1 MGIYWITDFYRT
13 HGETQ
18 LSSAADDTHGI
29 KIALTTGHIKVK
41 AFTSVAAF
49 CKNSIGIFF
58 LAQFT
63 RFVYIH
69 DLN

>member
-1 MGIYWITDFYRT
+1 MGINWITIFYQR

-18 LSSAADDTHGI
+18 LSSADDTHGI

-41 AFTSVAAF
+41 AFTTVAAF
-49 CKNSIGIFF
+49 CKNSIGTFF
-58 LAQFT
+58 LAQYK
-63 RFVYIH
+63 RFVFIH